1 MKIFVYDTTLR
12 DGTQSEGISL
22 SCNDKLRI
30 AQKLDDIG
38 IDYIECGWP
47 GSNPKDA
54 EFYQRLDELNLNHAK
69 ITAFGSTCRVGS
81 NPEDDANIQALID
94 ANTPVCTVVGKT
106 WTLHV
111 TDVLQTT
118 LEENLRIIEESIRY
132 LKSQGREVI
141 YDAEHFFDGFKA
153 DKEYTYKTLLA
164 AVNGGADTL
173 VVCDTNG
180 GTLPHEVSAIVTQT
194 KGHFPG
200 KKIGVHCHNDSEC
213 AVANTVVAVQAGAV
227 HIQGTTN
234 GYGERCGNANL
245 CSVVPNLELKLGHT
259 CLPEGKLKDLYDLSR
274 FVAEIANLS
283 TDEHLPYVGSSS
295 FAHKGGIHVAA
306 MRKNINS
313 YQHINPE
320 LVGNKMRTVVSELS
334 GRGNLLSKADE
345 YKIEIED
352 KKHLSELLSHIKD
365 LESRGFSFE
374 SAEAS
379 IVLMLQRQQKDYKP
393 PFEMIDYFATVEHRK
408 GRGIFSEAMVKIKVN
423 DEIVHTIA
431 EGNGPVNALDSA
443 LRKGLIPIYPKI
455 EHFQLT
461 DYKVRIIDSNNG
473 TAATTRVLIDTQN
486 DHNHWSTVGASP
498 NIIEASW
505 LALVDSVEYGLVIS

>member
-54 EFYQRLDELNLNHAK
+54 EFYQRLDELNLNHSK

-153 DKEYTYKTLLA
+153 DKEYTYKTLRA

-180 GTLPHEVSAIVTQT
+180 GTLPHEVSAIVTQI
-194 KGHFPG
+194 KEHFPG

-227 HIQGTTN
+227 HIQGTIN

-283 TDEHLPYVGSSS
+283 PYEHLPYVGFSS

-306 MRKNINS
+306 MRRNINS

-320 LVGNKMRTVVSELS
+320 LVGNRMRTVVSELS

-379 IVLMLQRQQKDYKP
+379 IALMLQRQQKDYKP
-393 PFEMIDYFATVEHRK
+393 PFELIDYFATVEHRK

>member
-1 MKIFVYDTTLR
+1 LR
-12 DGTQSEGISL
+12 
-22 SCNDKLRI
+22 
-30 AQKLDDIG
+30 
-38 IDYIECGWP
+38 
-47 GSNPKDA
+47 
-54 EFYQRLDELNLNHAK
+54 
-69 ITAFGSTCRVGS
+69 
-81 NPEDDANIQALID
+81 
-94 ANTPVCTVVGKT
+94 
-106 WTLHV
+106 
-111 TDVLQTT
+111 
-118 LEENLRIIEESIRY
+118 
-132 LKSQGREVI
+132 
-141 YDAEHFFDGFKA
+141 
-153 DKEYTYKTLLA
+153 A
-164 AVNGGADTL
+164 AVNGGAETI

-180 GTLPHEVSAIVTQT
+180 GTLPNEVSAIVTQI
-194 KGHFPG
+194 KEHFPG
-200 KKIGVHCHNDSEC
+200 QLIGVHCHNDSEC
-213 AVANTVVAVQAGAV
+213 AVANTVVAVQSGAV
-227 HIQGTTN
+227 HIQGTIN

-245 CSVVPNLELKLGHT
+245 CSVIPDLELKLGYS
-259 CLPEGKLKDLYDLSR
+259 CLPKGQLTNLYDLSR
-274 FVAEIANLS
+274 FVAEIANLPP
-283 TDEHLPYVGSSS
+283 DEHLPYVGSSS

-306 MRKNINS
+306 MRRNIDS
-313 YQHINPE
+313 YQHIDPQ
-320 LVGNKMRTVVSELS
+320 LVGNRMRTVVSELS

-345 YKIEIED
+345 YKIDIDD
-352 KKHLSELLSHIKD
+352 KKNLSEILSHIKD

-379 IVLMLQRQQKDYKP
+379 IVLMLQRQQKDYEP
-393 PFEMIDYFATVEHRK
+393 PFELIDYFATVEHRK

-486 DHNHWSTVGASP
+486 NHKRWSTVGASP